1 MDDEQAPSVPVD
13 CEGPRRGFFLQKR
26 SKLEGKKTKYI
37 HSSSVKYNWQIQE
50 NVESWTIKF
59 RANINAS
66 QVYSMYMCV
75 CQITKCYM
83 YMQYWYL
90 DENNLPLKD
99 DCEAG
104 DFLPDFPPSYS
115 GSRYTMWGSLTYVH
129 PLCTETFEHAEEF
142 VSHENNK
149 HRAGY
154 IHKVCANASSY
165 KPCHSFVMWF
175 RQRK

>member
-1 MDDEQAPSVPVD
+1 MPH
-13 CEGPRRGFFLQKR
+13 
-26 SKLEGKKTKYI
+26 KYTACT
-37 HSSSVKYNWQIQE
+37 WP
-50 NVESWTIKF
+50 
-59 RANINAS
+59 
-66 QVYSMYMCV
+66 CV

-90 DENNLPLKD
+90 DEDNLPLKD

-104 DFLPDFPPSYS
+104 DFLPDLPPSYS
-115 GSRYTMWGSLTYVH
+115 GSRYTMWGSLIYFH
-129 PLCTETFEHAEEF
+129 PLCTETFEHAEKF

-154 IHKVCANASSY
+154 IHEVCTNASSY
-165 KPCHSFVMWF
+165 MLCHSFVMWF